1 MKKLLSIIGMIVV
14 CVAVP
19 FFILGDIIDNIKN
32 RRENK

>member
-1 MKKLLSIIGMIVV
+1 MKNLLSIIGMIMV

-32 RRENK
+32 RMKRK